1 MERAAAAAQL
11 AAAAERTAATADDT
25 ADDDGRAASADRAAD
40 AAPIGDA
47 VVPPPPPPALPHGI
61 VAAAIPSP
69 SPNGVVGAESL
80 RTAAAEADKRRR
92 AARELRRVRRQFVR
106 FLERDRTALSDHLT
120 DQQQQLGQLQAF

>member
-92 AARELRRVRRQFVR
+92 VRRQFVR